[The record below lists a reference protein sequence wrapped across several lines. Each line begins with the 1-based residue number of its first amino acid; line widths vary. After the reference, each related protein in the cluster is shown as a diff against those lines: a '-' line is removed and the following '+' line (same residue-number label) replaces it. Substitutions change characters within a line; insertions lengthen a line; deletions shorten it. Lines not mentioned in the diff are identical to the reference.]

1 MKGAESKKEIINKI
15 LETFKD
21 SFIYAGK
28 ELRIP
33 MDENGE
39 RVEIKVALTCAKTN
53 VGGDDGGECA
63 ECAIPAP
70 SGETAAPTEEEKQN
84 IANLMERLGI

>member
-1 MKGAESKKEIINKI
+1 MARGAESKELVTQKI
-15 LETFKD
+15 LEMFEG
-21 SFIYAGK
+21 SFIYGK

-33 MDENGE
+33 MTENGE

-53 VGGDDGGECA
+53 VGGDEGGECA

-70 SGETAAPTEEEKQN
+70 SGETAAPTAEEKAN
-84 IANLMERLGI
+84 IEALMNRLGI

>member
-1 MKGAESKKEIINKI
+1 MRGAESKELVTQKI
-15 LETFKD
+15 LEMFES
-21 SFIYAGK
+21 SFIYGK

-33 MDENGE
+33 LTENGE

-70 SGETAAPTEEEKQN
+70 LGETSAPTAEEKAN
-84 IANLMERLGI
+84 IEALMNRLGI